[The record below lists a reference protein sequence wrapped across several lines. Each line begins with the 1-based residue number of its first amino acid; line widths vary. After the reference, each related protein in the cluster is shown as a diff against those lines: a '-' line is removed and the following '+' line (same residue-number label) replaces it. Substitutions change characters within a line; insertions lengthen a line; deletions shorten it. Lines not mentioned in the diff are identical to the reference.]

1 MLENLKI
8 KLLKIV
14 KDSERYNLCSENSGS
29 FSIRDESSGYVIITP
44 SKIKIEK
51 LAEEHLCIL
60 DLDGNK
66 IKVMDGVEPSSDLQ
80 MHIEIYKARKDLRAI
95 IHVHPSYTTSFAVI
109 NKVIPPVTY
118 DSASYGG
125 YIYVANYDN
134 AKTSEAAKD
143 LTEKLKTSDA
153 CLLESNGVIVVS
165 KDIEDVLSK
174 ARHVEKVAQTYYK
187 ALVLNKFKEPKRY
200 TREELVSYL
209 ANH

>member
-8 KLLKIV
+8 KLLKMA
-14 KDSERYNLCSENSGS
+14 KDAERYNLCSENAGS

-44 SKIKIEK
+44 SKIKIEN
-51 LAEEHLCIL
+51 LAEEQLCIL

-66 IKVMDGVEPSSDLQ
+66 IKVMDGIEPSSDLQ
-80 MHIEIYKARKDLRAI
+80 MHIEIYKERKDLRAI
-95 IHVHPSYTTSFAVI
+95 MHVHPSYTTSFAVI

-118 DSASYGG
+118 DSANYGG

-153 CLLESNGVIVVS
+153 CLLESNGVIIVS

-174 ARHVEKVAQTYYK
+174 ARHVEKVAETYYK